1 MFLKLAKPHLLKQL
15 VACYLAFRIAWAQP
29 AFRSIGDSHFID
41 PNFHPSQE
49 GPCQVFNFR
58 DLLNRKRP
66 SEDQPIRSQPISSS
80 DQRHW
85 TGTGARESP
94 QEVNLDQRN
103 EIPDVAKRQKT
114 VEGGHHGST
123 ISQSNRGRPSPS
135 TDAIHDEI
143 FQPSGLQG
151 PQIHQVGN
159 DSYQPASFSSAP
171 ASLLPSLSHDISQRS
186 LIDLEG
192 EHLNSQTPESMFESF
207 SSHGLGTNDDDHD
220 LSWLFEQLR
229 SPQVENIDTQ
239 RWSSI
244 SNEAHGPPSLAVPEL
259 MTRRGHVRL
268 QHDSPSQDDVYNQVH
283 HHQLE
288 DHADKRESHTAL
300 DSGHFAPDSR
310 AHSLSDFSEESNGY
324 PTTSSEDPTDEAQDS
339 KHNNKNEDKKL
350 RARSKYTV
358 EEGYRAVPLRRL
370 FFPRKTMDDEFLGRF
385 SKKFS
390 DYLSGMFQ
398 VKSVAV
404 QNDAYQV
411 GESCLVMAKN
421 KQLGGYVIR
430 ILLDPKIAER
440 TKYGRSPQRSEK
452 FSVQFTKLIRWL
464 LFTNTVVLRRFDR
477 QEAMGEDEFT
487 SHNAL
492 IDWLFKEAFHP
503 DHCFPILG
511 TTPNINKFK
520 KGEESGELQKIL
532 IGFLSQDLRS
542 KPELKTCLSIIRL
555 YYENFKPEIVDW
567 LGYRD
572 ENEFNWKVRSLISN
586 GIESKIVVGRGV
598 DLAEEF
604 LQLGNFEICKLD
616 RFPNSMKPCRHAI
629 KNVAILGAEEQMI
642 LDHFDRSFS
651 MNNQPISH
659 YKKQYFGRLPAVLLT
674 DKNKETKISNGFV
687 WVKSRTGSFP
697 RKRIIFST
705 IHSLLGYLNV
715 CHTKFLQYVGAMEVE
730 VKIDLRRSFIQW
742 IHDILI
748 KPGENTLPLLGDFV
762 LEHPRYLHSLTSY
775 KFHEVQIFLMSYF
788 SDSKSHLRVFQ
799 VCLSL
804 IGYWYS
810 NHQTYIFLQ
819 LFRDDKDYWDIMIKI
834 FHEY

>member
-41 PNFHPSQE
+41 PIFTRVKKDLVKCSTFEICLIGSAPRKTNLFGANPSL
-49 GPCQVFNFR
+49 PA
-58 DLLNRKRP
+58 
-66 SEDQPIRSQPISSS
+66 IRGI
-80 DQRHW
+80 
-85 TGTGARESP
+85 GREP
-94 QEVNLDQRN
+94 ALVRVPKVNLDQRN

-310 AHSLSDFSEESNGY
+310 AHSSAISL
-324 PTTSSEDPTDEAQDS
+324 
-339 KHNNKNEDKKL
+339 KN
-350 RARSKYTV
+350 RTAI
-358 EEGYRAVPLRRL
+358 
-370 FFPRKTMDDEFLGRF
+370 PRHL
-385 SKKFS
+385 
-390 DYLSGMFQ
+390 
-398 VKSVAV
+398 AV
-404 QNDAYQV
+404 QNDAY
-411 GESCLVMAKN
+411 
-421 KQLGGYVIR
+421 QLGGYVIR

-604 LQLGNFEICKLD
+604 LQLGNFEIC
-616 RFPNSMKPCRHAI
+616 N
-629 KNVAILGAEEQMI
+629 
-642 LDHFDRSFS
+642 
-651 MNNQPISH
+651 
-659 YKKQYFGRLPAVLLT
+659 
-674 DKNKETKISNGFV
+674 
-687 WVKSRTGSFP
+687 
-697 RKRIIFST
+697 
-705 IHSLLGYLNV
+705 
-715 CHTKFLQYVGAMEVE
+715 
-730 VKIDLRRSFIQW
+730 
-742 IHDILI
+742 
-748 KPGENTLPLLGDFV
+748 
-762 LEHPRYLHSLTSY
+762 
-775 KFHEVQIFLMSYF
+775 
-788 SDSKSHLRVFQ
+788 
-799 VCLSL
+799 
-804 IGYWYS
+804 
-810 NHQTYIFLQ
+810 
-819 LFRDDKDYWDIMIKI
+819 
-834 FHEY
+834 

>member
-1 MFLKLAKPHLLKQL
+1 MTRKRPTPKLDPYQDLSTPKEDSTGCHCVAHGGLSCVRMFLKLAKPHLLKQL

-572 ENEFNWKVRSLISN
+572 ENEFNWK
-586 GIESKIVVGRGV
+586 
-598 DLAEEF
+598 
-604 LQLGNFEICKLD
+604 
-616 RFPNSMKPCRHAI
+616 
-629 KNVAILGAEEQMI
+629 
-642 LDHFDRSFS
+642 
-651 MNNQPISH
+651 
-659 YKKQYFGRLPAVLLT
+659 
-674 DKNKETKISNGFV
+674 NKETKISNGFV

>member
-171 ASLLPSLSHDISQRS
+171 ASLLPSLSHDISQR
-186 LIDLEG
+186 IAV
-192 EHLNSQTPESMFESF
+192 
-207 SSHGLGTNDDDHD
+207 
-220 LSWLFEQLR
+220 
-229 SPQVENIDTQ
+229 PQVENIDTQ

-339 KHNNKNEDKKL
+339 KHNNKMRTRNCAHAQNTQWKK
-350 RARSKYTV
+350 AI
-358 EEGYRAVPLRRL
+358 EL
-370 FFPRKTMDDEFLGRF
+370 FP
-385 SKKFS
+385 
-390 DYLSGMFQ
+390 
-398 VKSVAV
+398 
-404 QNDAYQV
+404 
-411 GESCLVMAKN
+411 
-421 KQLGGYVIR
+421 
-430 ILLDPKIAER
+430 
-440 TKYGRSPQRSEK
+440 
-452 FSVQFTKLIRWL
+452 
-464 LFTNTVVLRRFDR
+464 
-477 QEAMGEDEFT
+477 
-487 SHNAL
+487 
-492 IDWLFKEAFHP
+492 
-503 DHCFPILG
+503 
-511 TTPNINKFK
+511 
-520 KGEESGELQKIL
+520 
-532 IGFLSQDLRS
+532 
-542 KPELKTCLSIIRL
+542 
-555 YYENFKPEIVDW
+555 
-567 LGYRD
+567 
-572 ENEFNWKVRSLISN
+572 
-586 GIESKIVVGRGV
+586 
-598 DLAEEF
+598 
-604 LQLGNFEICKLD
+604 
-616 RFPNSMKPCRHAI
+616 
-629 KNVAILGAEEQMI
+629 
-642 LDHFDRSFS
+642 
-651 MNNQPISH
+651 
-659 YKKQYFGRLPAVLLT
+659 
-674 DKNKETKISNGFV
+674 
-687 WVKSRTGSFP
+687 
-697 RKRIIFST
+697 
-705 IHSLLGYLNV
+705 
-715 CHTKFLQYVGAMEVE
+715 
-730 VKIDLRRSFIQW
+730 
-742 IHDILI
+742 
-748 KPGENTLPLLGDFV
+748 
-762 LEHPRYLHSLTSY
+762 
-775 KFHEVQIFLMSYF
+775 
-788 SDSKSHLRVFQ
+788 
-799 VCLSL
+799 
-804 IGYWYS
+804 
-810 NHQTYIFLQ
+810 
-819 LFRDDKDYWDIMIKI
+819 
-834 FHEY
+834 